1 MWPFARKRKQPRP
14 ADTTVLDTGQMGALG
29 EKLAR
34 KHLCEKGYKILAR
47 NYRCPAGEAD
57 VVALAQPHKEKPAA
71 GPNGTIVFV
80 EVKTRNSDLYTDPH
94 AAVDQAKQRRLA
106 AISRYYL
113 ASRKTDGYD
122 VRFDI
127 VSIVIPRDGAPRIN
141 HIEDAF

>member
-1 MWPFARKRKQPRP
+1 MWPFTRKRKQHCS
-14 ADTTVLDTGQMGALG
+14 ADTVALDTGQMGALG

-34 KHLCEKGYKILAR
+34 KHLREKGYKILAQ

-57 VVALAQPHKEKPAA
+57 LVVLAREKPAGMA
-71 GPNGTIVFV
+71 GTIVFV

-127 VSIVIPRDGAPRIN
+127 VSIVIPRGAELQIN

>member
-1 MWPFARKRKQPRP
+1 MWPFGRKRGEASPP
-14 ADTTVLDTGQMGALG
+14 CNAPLDTGQMGALG

-34 KHLCEKGYKILAR
+34 THLREKGYKILAQ

-57 VVALAQPHKEKPAA
+57 LVALAPPRKKESAA
-71 GPNGTIVFV
+71 SAGTIVFV

-94 AAVDQAKQRRLA
+94 AAVDQAKRRRLA

-113 ASRKTDGYD
+113 AGRKTDGYD
-122 VRFDI
+122 VRFDV
-127 VSIVIPRDGAPRIN
+127 VSIVIPPDSQPRVN